1 MIMNPSLLPADSYI
15 VINKSIITEED
26 KRILN
31 MLYLPIIGPLPIML
45 YNILLNDL
53 DKLQLISEVT
63 THAKLLS
70 NLHVS
75 TNELAEARSVL
86 EATGLLKTYLKTD
99 TINNYIYEIYSPVSA
114 HEFFSHPI
122 FNIVLYNNVGK
133 KEYDNL
139 VAYYK
144 MPKLNK
150 EGYTEITRS
159 FSEVF
164 DVVPYTSSN
173 ISSENIRKYNKL
185 KLNINSSFD
194 INFLVE
200 SVAKNIDRKVFTKDL
215 QELII
220 SLAFLYDIDVTKMQN
235 ILRMCINERGTI
247 NREELRKTC
256 RNHYQFD
263 HSGVLPT
270 VIEHAQPEY
279 LRKPIGDNSNIAK
292 MIYTFETI
300 SPYDF
305 LKSKHKDAEPPKRD
319 VKLLEDLIV
328 DYKLKPGVVNVLI
341 DYVLKTY
348 DKKLTRA
355 RVEAIAGEWAR
366 SRIETV
372 EEAMEIA
379 KKTHKASIRKNGT
392 RTNQTN
398 LKEVPVWFNQNI
410 EANSATDEER
420 QAIEDMLKE
429 YK

>member
-1 MIMNPSLLPADSYI
+1 MLMNPSLLPADSYI
-15 VINKSIITEED
+15 VINKTIITEED
-26 KRILN
+26 KKILN
-31 MLYLPIIGPLPIML
+31 TLYLPITGPLAIML
-45 YNILLNDL
+45 YMILLDDL
-53 DKLQLISEVT
+53 DKLQLISESS

-70 NLHVS
+70 KLHVS
-75 TNELAEARSVL
+75 TSELSEARNVL
-86 EATGLLKTYLKTD
+86 EAIGLLKTYLKTD
-99 TINNYIYEIYSPVSA
+99 TVNNYIYELYSPVSA

-122 FNIVLYNNVGK
+122 FNIVLYNNIGK

-144 MPKLNK
+144 NPKINK
-150 EGYTEITRS
+150 DGYTEITHS

-164 DVVPYTSSN
+164 DSTPCTSSS

-194 INFLVE
+194 INFLIE

-220 SLAFLYDIDVTKMQN
+220 SLAFLYDIDVTRMQN
-235 ILRMCINERGTI
+235 ILRTCINERGTI

-263 HSGVLPT
+263 HSGLLPT
-270 VIEHAQPEY
+270 VIEHSQPEY

-319 VKLLEDLIV
+319 IKLLEDLIV

-355 RVEAIAGEWAR
+355 RVETIAGEW
-366 SRIETV
+366 SRNKIETV

-379 KKTHKASIRKNGT
+379 KKTHKSAMKK
-392 RTNQTN
+392 TN
-398 LKEVPVWFNQNI
+398 LKSQAVEKEVPVWFNQNI
-410 EANSATDEER
+410 EASSATDEER

-429 YK
+429 YR

>member
-1 MIMNPSLLPADSYI
+1 MHMNSSLLPADSYI
-15 VINKSIITEED
+15 VINKTIITEED
-26 KRILN
+26 KKILN
-31 MLYLPIIGPLPIML
+31 TLYLPITGPLAIML
-45 YNILLNDL
+45 YMILLDDL
-53 DKLQLISEVT
+53 DKFQLISESSN
-63 THAKLLS
+63 HAKLLS
-70 NLHVS
+70 KLHIS
-75 TNELAEARSVL
+75 TSELSEARNVL
-86 EATGLLKTYLKTD
+86 EAIGLLKTYLKKD
-99 TINNYIYEIYSPVSA
+99 TINNYIYELYSPVSA

-122 FNIVLYNNVGK
+122 FNIVLYNNIGK

-144 MPKLNK
+144 NARINK
-150 EGYTEITRS
+150 EGYTEITHS

-164 DVVPYTSSN
+164 DVIPCTSST

-194 INFLVE
+194 INFLIE
-200 SVAKNIDRKVFTKDL
+200 SISKNIDRKVFTKDL

-220 SLAFLYDIDVTKMQN
+220 SLAFLYDIDVTRMQN
-235 ILRMCINERGTI
+235 ILRTCINERGTI

-263 HSGVLPT
+263 HGGLLPT
-270 VIEHAQPEY
+270 VIEHSQPEY

-305 LKSKHKDAEPPKRD
+305 LKSKQKDGEPPKRD
-319 VKLLEDLIV
+319 IKLLEDLIV

-348 DKKLTRA
+348 DKKLTRP

-366 SRIETV
+366 SKIETV

-379 KKTHKASIRKNGT
+379 KKTHKATIKKTNT
-392 RTNQTN
+392 RSS
-398 LKEVPVWFNQNI
+398 LAEKEVPVWFNQNI

-420 QAIEDMLKE
+420 QAIEDLLKE
-429 YK
+429 YR